1 MEKILLEG
9 NMEILYSNILPL
21 KTMPGQQ
28 VFLDRFNLA
37 VEKADKVDIAVGY
50 VSKSSVQELERIIND
65 NKLENIELIIGMYYL
80 EGMPEGTYNATLAL
94 NSKLKEGGR
103 GIVKLV
109 KTLKYHG
116 KLYVFYK
123 DGKPFEAFIGSHNL
137 GAIKVEASNIRQYEI
152 SAVTTAESEINE
164 ITSFITQLKDDNC
177 SIDISCA
184 TDIKIIREMNN
195 ALIGQE
201 FVSKI
206 TNDEVNAYKS
216 KITDVQFEIPL
227 KVPENLLDTNMRGSN
242 INVCY
247 AKGRKRVWWETE
259 IVVSKQIRDLPNY
272 PEYQKP
278 FMVITDDGWKFLAW
292 TCGDNNK
299 NLYSKD
305 DLKIMGRWI
314 KGRLVAAGLVEA
326 VNNVETDIDGKGVIT
341 GEMLE
346 QYGRNTIT
354 LTKTELTTSLEDG
367 SDVQVWMLSFLP
379 ESNNRKEDEE

>member
-1 MEKILLEG
+1 
-9 NMEILYSNILPL
+9 MEILYSNILPL
-21 KTMPGQQ
+21 KTISGQQ
-28 VFLDRFNLA
+28 TFVDRFNSA

-50 VSKSSVQELERIIND
+50 VSKSSVQELARLID
-65 NKLENIELIIGMYYL
+65 DKKLDNIELVIGMYYL
-80 EGMPEGTYNATLAL
+80 EGMPEGTYNAIMTL
-94 NSKLKEGGR
+94 NSKLKEEGR

-137 GAIKVEASNIRQYEI
+137 GAIKAEASNIRQYEI
-152 SAVTTAESEINE
+152 SAVTTVESEINE
-164 ITSFITQLKDDNC
+164 IASFITQIKDDNC

-184 TDIKIIREMNN
+184 SGMKIIREMNN

-206 TNDEVNAYKS
+206 TMDEVGAYQNKL
-216 KITDVQFEIPL
+216 TEVQFEIPL
-227 KVPENLLDTNMRGSN
+227 KVPENLSDTNMRGSN

-278 FMVITDDGWKFLAW
+278 FMAVTDDGWKFLAW

-314 KGRLVAAGLVEA
+314 KGRLIAAGLVEA
-326 VNNVETDIDGKGVIT
+326 VNNVETDIEGTGVIT

-346 QYGRNTIT
+346 RYGRNTIT
-354 LTKTELTTSLEDG
+354 LTKTELTTMLDDG
-367 SDVQVWMLSFLP
+367 SEVQVWMLSFLP
-379 ESNNRKEDEE
+379 ESNIRKEDEE

>member
-1 MEKILLEG
+1 
-9 NMEILYSNILPL
+9 MEILYSNILPL

-28 VFLDRFNLA
+28 VFIDRFNSA

-50 VSKSSVQELERIIND
+50 VSKSSIQELIRLIDN
-65 NKLENIELIIGMYYL
+65 NKLDNIDLVIGMYYL

-94 NSKLKEGGR
+94 NSKLKVEGK

-123 DGKPFEAFIGSHNL
+123 DGIPFEAFIGSHNL
-137 GAIKVEASNIRQYEI
+137 GAIKAEASNIRQYEI
-152 SAVTTAESEINE
+152 SAVTTIDNE
-164 ITSFITQLKDDNC
+164 IEEIVSFIAQLKEENC
-177 SIDISCA
+177 SIDIDCA
-184 TDIKIIREMNN
+184 TGMKITREINN

-206 TNDEVNAYKS
+206 TTDEVNAYQNKT
-216 KITDVQFEIPL
+216 IDVKFEIPL
-227 KVPENLLDTNMRGSN
+227 KVPENLADNNMRGSN

-259 IVVSKQIRDLPNY
+259 IVVSKQIRDLPDY

-278 FMVITDDGWKFLAW
+278 FMAVTDDGWKFLVW

-326 VNNVETDIDGKGVIT
+326 VNSVETDVDGKGVIT
-341 GEMLE
+341 GEMLKR
-346 QYGRNTIT
+346 YGRDTIT
-354 LTKTELTTSLEDG
+354 LTKTELTTVLEDG
-367 SDVQVWMLSFLP
+367 NDVQVWLLSFLP
-379 ESNNRKEDEE
+379 ESNNRKDDEV